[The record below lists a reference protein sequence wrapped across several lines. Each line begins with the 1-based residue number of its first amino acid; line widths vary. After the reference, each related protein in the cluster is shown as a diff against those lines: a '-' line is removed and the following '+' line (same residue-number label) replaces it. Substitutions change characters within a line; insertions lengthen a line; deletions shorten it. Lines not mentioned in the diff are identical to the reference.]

1 MNATLP
7 ININPVNQ
15 APPSATGKQ
24 QDAAAD
30 VPFSQVLSSEMAQNR
45 NGGNTRENTDV
56 AAVSADAAAAASAQS
71 ADTEATARDPLVE
84 SIPVTAETLLALA
97 LPPDLQKLA
106 LANDS
111 GTLPETS
118 PGLGKQAAHSL
129 TMDSRKGRTDLPQ
142 AKPADESADSLKP
155 DTPSTGKTRLQ
166 AATLAAAAASANT
179 QSSSSAVFASQL
191 AAARQTEVLKTGEL
205 PTGLMNHAALQ
216 PATQPL
222 SDLQPASIDSLATNK
237 LAPSVGT
244 AAWSQALG
252 EKIVWMAAGSQQ
264 TASLTLNPPNMGPLQ
279 IVLNITNDQATA
291 SFFSA
296 QPEVRQALESAFPK
310 LREMMN
316 EAGIELG
323 QATVSADTPRQN
335 DSSDRQAQRA
345 APPFIVDD
353 NGTAFGQTS
362 PHAVIQQTGRGL
374 VDTFA

>member
-1 MNATLP
+1 MLQRARQTLP
-7 ININPVNQ
+7 L
-15 APPSATGKQ
+15 PPH
-24 QDAAAD
+24 
-30 VPFSQVLSSEMAQNR
+30 P
-45 NGGNTRENTDV
+45 
-56 AAVSADAAAAASAQS
+56 QS
-71 ADTEATARDPLVE
+71 ASIETTARDLLVE

-106 LANDS
+106 LVKGSD
-111 GTLPETS
+111 TLSETS
-118 PGLGKQAAHSL
+118 PGQGKQAALSL
-129 TMDSRKGRTDLPQ
+129 AMDSRKGRTGLPQ
-142 AKPADESADSLKP
+142 AKLADESADSLKP
-155 DTPSTGKTRLQ
+155 DMPSTGKTRLQ
-166 AATLAAAAASANT
+166 AAALSAAAASANT

-205 PTGLMNHAALQ
+205 PTGLLNQVALQ
-216 PATQPL
+216 PATQH
-222 SDLQPASIDSLATNK
+222 LQSASIDSLAASN

-244 AAWSQALG
+244 TAWSQALG

-335 DSSDRQAQRA
+335 DSSDRQAQRI
-345 APPFIVDD
+345 APSFVVDD
-353 NGTAFGQTS
+353 NGTTFGQTP

>member
-15 APPSATGKQ
+15 APPPATGKQ

-30 VPFSQVLSSEMAQNR
+30 VPFSQVLSSEMAQKR
-45 NGGNTRENTDV
+45 NGDDARENTD
-56 AAVSADAAAAASAQS
+56 AATGPADAAATASSQS
-71 ADTEATARDPLVE
+71 ASTEATARDPLVE

-106 LANDS
+106 LAKGS
-111 GTLPETS
+111 GTLSETS
-118 PGLGKQAAHSL
+118 PGQGKQAALSL
-129 TMDSRKGRTDLPQ
+129 AMDSRKGRTGLPQ
-142 AKPADESADSLKP
+142 AKMADESADSLKP
-155 DTPSTGKTRLQ
+155 DVPSTGKTRLQ
-166 AATLAAAAASANT
+166 AAALSAAAASANT

-205 PTGLMNHAALQ
+205 PTGLLNQVALQ
-216 PATQPL
+216 PATQH
-222 SDLQPASIDSLATNK
+222 LQSASIDSLAASK

-244 AAWSQALG
+244 TAWSQALG

-335 DSSDRQAQRA
+335 DSSDRQAQRI
-345 APPFIVDD
+345 APSFVVDD
-353 NGTAFGQTS
+353 NGTTLGQTP
-362 PHAVIQQTGRGL
+362 PHAVIQQAGRGL